1 MSAATTL
8 RAPAAPR
15 PLSPWRRFA
24 AAVENFN
31 VFAGYASGV
40 VVVVTSLI
48 IVFEVLVRYFLK
60 WPTDWEIEASIILLI
75 IATFMSAGF
84 TQLKRGH
91 VTIEVLEHV
100 LSPTVNYWR
109 MLAGDALSLIFCA
122 FVAFNSWELFHE
134 AWVEGRVSNS
144 VWGPPMWIPFL
155 SMAVGMTTLSL
166 QILIQIVDAL
176 SPRRAETAAPAD
188 AAVWKE

>member
-1 MSAATTL
+1 MSAATTA
-8 RAPAAPR
+8 RAPAEPR

-24 AAVENFN
+24 AAVEAFN

-40 VVVVTSLI
+40 AIIVTSLI
-48 IVFEVLVRYFLK
+48 IVFEVLVRYFLQ

-75 IATFMSAGF
+75 VATFMSAGF

-100 LSPTVNYWR
+100 LSPKVNYWR
-109 MLAGDALSLIFCA
+109 MLAGDLLSLVFCG
-122 FVAFNSWELFHE
+122 FVALNSWELFHE
-134 AWVEGRVSNS
+134 AWAEGRVSNS

-166 QILIQIVDAL
+166 QIVIQIVDAL
-176 SPRRAETAAPAD
+176 NTRVEPPPPAD